1 MEKLVEHT
9 NGNHIYMKMKLDNE
23 RIEEIDVYL
32 KEDGKHY
39 KTSVDYNQTLKEE
52 VIRVFNELY

>member
-32 KEDGKHY
+32 KKDGKHY